1 MIREDV
7 RSLSICYQC
16 SLHLLQITVDEFID
30 VLIGTR
36 KYVPCLYVF
45 NKIDAISLE
54 QMDKY
59 ARQDHSMVISEFHS
73 IYSL

>member
-1 MIREDV
+1 VKAYAIDRCD
-7 RSLSICYQC
+7 SLS
-16 SLHLLQITVDEFID
+16 QITVDELID

-59 ARQDHSMVISEFHS
+59 ARQDHSMVISCEMDLKYVH
-73 IYSL
+73 L